1 MKSWIWLIE
10 LEGVMGKFKRC
21 VCSDAIKEK
30 TKGLLENLTVALVS
44 GDITVIGK
52 LLKDVMGSPY
62 FIREEIFWQSFIEYL
77 DNTCDDECD
86 LRKLSEMLA
95 EDGNSNENAK
105 RLLKIIDDIETQRK
119 AIYLSNL
126 TRACCQHLIDKNKFF
141 KLSQC
146 IVRLTDE
153 DLMFLCDNIDKKKIS
168 TDEEYIDDFRNCG
181 LMKEVDGGFV
191 YTKRAF
197 ELKKYSLWYG
207 HDVEIPEIPERQI
220 IAATS
225 NEEIEKLF
233 EEKTS
238 WETF

>member
-1 MKSWIWLIE
+1 MWLTE
-10 LEGVMGKFKRC
+10 SEVFMGKLKTL
-21 VCSDAIKEK
+21 VCSNEIREK
-30 TKGLLENLTVALVS
+30 GKGLLENLAVALVS
-44 GDITVIGK
+44 GDIIAIGN
-52 LLKDVMGSPY
+52 LFKDIVGNPY
-62 FIREEIFWQSFIEYL
+62 FIKEEIFWQNFIEYL
-77 DNTCDDECD
+77 DNTCDDEDD

-105 RLLKIIDDIETQRK
+105 RLLKLIDDIGTRRK
-119 AIYLSNL
+119 AIYISNL
-126 TRACCQHLIDKNKFF
+126 TRACCQHLIDRNKFF

-153 DLMFLCDNIDKKKIS
+153 DLIFLCDNISKKKIE

-207 HDVEIPEIPERQI
+207 YDVEIPEIPERQI
-220 IAATS
+220 LTTTS
-225 NEEIEKLF
+225 KEDIEKMF

-238 WETF
+238 WGTF